1 MQLKS
6 VVLGCALMVAAA
18 AQAAPIVLDLSGG
31 AASFSSAAASQEY
44 VFTIPTDFVGDGT
57 VTATFGKN
65 SGYVISGITFNGI
78 ALEPDASTKSF
89 TNYTLFDGALTAG
102 TYSFTVTGASRG
114 GEYTGRID
122 VTAVPEPESLALMLA
137 GLGVTGLLA
146 RRRKA

>member
-18 AQAAPIVLDLSGG
+18 AQAAPIVLDLSSGSVDFFG
-31 AASFSSAAASQEY
+31 SADTQEY
-44 VFTIPTDFVGDGT
+44 LFTLPTDFIGDGT

-102 TYSFTVTGASRG
+102 TYSFTVSGTS
-114 GEYTGRID
+114 D
-122 VTAVPEPESLALMLA
+122 
-137 GLGVTGLLA
+137 
-146 RRRKA
+146 RKSVV